1 MIDLPVTPQV
11 RVKLKWSMN
20 DQMGEHIE
28 LTEVRFKDPALELD
42 PQKVSLKLRT
52 LLNESHWI
60 DSPKLKIGGLAA

>member
-1 MIDLPVTPQV
+1 
-11 RVKLKWSMN
+11 MN
-20 DQMGEHIE
+20 DQMGEHID
-28 LTEVRFKDPALELD
+28 LAEVRFKDPALELD